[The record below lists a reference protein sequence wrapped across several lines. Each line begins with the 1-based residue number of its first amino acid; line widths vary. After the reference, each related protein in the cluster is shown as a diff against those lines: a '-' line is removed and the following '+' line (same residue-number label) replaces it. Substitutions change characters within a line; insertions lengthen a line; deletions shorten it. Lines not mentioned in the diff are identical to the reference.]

1 MNTTPWLDELTATFL
16 GTVDTLTDDEFTA
29 PTALAG
35 WTRAHV
41 VAHVHFNALALRRL
55 VSWARSGEE
64 TPMYASPS
72 QRAEEIDRGAD
83 ETPASLRMLVH
94 DSARALG
101 DDFADL
107 STEQLERTI
116 VTAQGR
122 HLPARDIS
130 WLRCR
135 ELAVHAVDLDAGV
148 TFCTL
153 PDGFVTAL
161 VHDAVTKRVAGGEAA
176 ALAAV
181 LTGRS
186 DAGPSLGP
194 WL

>member
-1 MNTTPWLDELTATFL
+1 MNKAAWLDELTDTFL
-16 GTVDTLTDDEFTA
+16 NAVDTLPDGGLAA
-29 PTALAG
+29 PTALPG

-41 VAHVHFNALALRRL
+41 VAHVHFNALALSRL
-55 VSWARSGEE
+55 VSWARTGEE
-64 TPMYASPS
+64 TSMYASLS
-72 QRAEEIDRGAD
+72 QRAEEIERGAH
-83 ETPASLRMLVH
+83 EPPAHLRSLVH
-94 DSARALG
+94 DSAQALRRNL
-101 DDFADL
+101 ADL
-107 STEQLERTI
+107 SPAQLERTI

-122 HLPARDIS
+122 HLPARDIA

-153 PDGFVTAL
+153 PDSLVTAL
-161 VHDAVTKRVAGGEAA
+161 VQDVVAKRVAGGESA
-176 ALAAV
+176 ALAAW

-186 DAGPSLGP
+186 AAGPSLGP